1 MNNQP
6 QPKPKSGAPLII
18 IGAAAVIIILVV
30 FFYLQSSKTPVA
42 GNTNKT
48 PAANT
53 PKVSAIPTNA
63 PVGAQPP
70 NMKGSPNAIVTIE
83 EFADFQ
89 CPLCASVYG
98 VMNQVHAAY
107 GSRIKFIYRNFP
119 LTQIHKNSY
128 DASVA
133 AEAAYLQDQNKFWDM
148 QNQLFT
154 NQTAWAN
161 LPDPRPTFKGYA
173 EKIGLDV
180 AKWENDVAGLLAK
193 NRVNADMDRGKA
205 LNIGGTPTI
214 YINGQPLT
222 NQQMNF
228 EVIKAIVDAELAKGP
243 AQNTAPAPAQPKPAD
258 ANSNK

>member
-1 MNNQP
+1 M
-6 QPKPKSGAPLII
+6 II
-18 IGAAAVIIILVV
+18 IGVV
-30 FFYLQSSKTPVA
+30 FLIVLLGGLYFYQTSRTPA
-42 GNTNKT
+42 GGNTNKT
-48 PAANT
+48 PA
-53 PKVSAIPTNA
+53 TNA
-63 PVGAQPP
+63 TKQPVDMSKAPIGAQPP
-70 NMKGSPNAIVTIE
+70 NMKGSSNAIVTIE

-89 CPLCASVYG
+89 CPTCAQVYT

-107 GSRIKFIYRNFP
+107 GSRIKFIYRNYP

-154 NQTAWAN
+154 NQTAWSN

-180 AKWENDVAGLLAK
+180 ARWENDVAGLLAK

-205 LNIGGTPTI
+205 LNISGTPTI
-214 YINGQPLT
+214 YINGQPLEFK
-222 NQQMNF
+222 QFNF
-228 EVIKAIVDAELAKGP
+228 EAIKQIVDAELAKAPG
-243 AQNTAPAPAQPKPAD
+243 QNTAPPPAQPSQPAN
-258 ANSNK
+258 ANSK

>member
-1 MNNQP
+1 MNN

-18 IGAAAVIIILVV
+18 IGAAALIIILVV
-30 FFYLQSSKTPVA
+30 VFYLQSSKTTPSGNANKAPVA
-42 GNTNKT
+42 NAPKT
-48 PAANT
+48 T
-53 PKVSAIPTNA
+53 VDLSKA

-70 NMKGSPNAIVTIE
+70 NMKGGPNATVTIE

-89 CPLCASVYG
+89 CPTCAGVYTI
-98 VMNQVHAAY
+98 MNQVHAAY

-119 LTQIHKNSY
+119 LTQIHKNTF

-154 NQTAWAN
+154 NQNAWAN
-161 LPDPRPTFKGYA
+161 LPDPRPTFRGYA

-180 AKWENDVAGLLAK
+180 AKWENDVIGMLAK
-193 NRVNADMDRGKA
+193 NRVEADMARGKA

-214 YINGQPLT
+214 YINGQQLT
-222 NQQMNF
+222 NQQLNF
-228 EVIKAIVDAELAKGP
+228 EAIKAVIDAELAK
-243 AQNTAPAPAQPKPAD
+243 APAQTSAPAAAQPAKPAN
-258 ANSNK
+258 ANSK

>member
-1 MNNQP
+1 MNN

-18 IGAAAVIIILVV
+18 IGAVALIIILVV
-30 FFYLQSSKTPVA
+30 VFYLQSKPTTTPNA
-42 GNTNKT
+42 NKT
-48 PAANT
+48 PAVNT
-53 PKVSAIPTNA
+53 PRVSAIPPNA

-70 NMKGSPNAIVTIE
+70 NMKGSPNATVTIE

-89 CPLCASVYG
+89 CPTCAQVYA
-98 VMNQVHAAY
+98 VMNQVHSEY
-107 GSRIKFIYRNFP
+107 GSRIKFIYRNYP

-133 AEAAYLQDQNKFWDM
+133 AEAAFLQDQNKFWDM

-161 LPDPRPTFKGYA
+161 MPDPRPTFKGYA

-193 NRVNADMDRGKA
+193 NRVEADLARGRA
-205 LNIGGTPTI
+205 LNISGTPSI
-214 YINGQPLT
+214 YINGQPLEFK
-222 NQQMNF
+222 QFNF
-228 EVIKAIVDAELAKGP
+228 QAIKQVVDAELAKSSSP
-243 AQNTAPAPAQPKPAD
+243 NTAPAPAQPAKPAD